1 MLLLILRSTM
11 DILLVPL
18 LLFVLAAFITMA
30 DDVGPPAIDP
40 RIAMFDRILEN
51 VIGFDNV
58 GDCNCIIQ
66 GGMSMLDRLKNIKE
80 KALRDTIDAFEK
92 RPTAATRVFF
102 GMEKTNLM
110 IGLLYYVQDCN
121 RIGDDYV
128 EEDITV
134 EMLEEC
140 TRRNDVRKDM
150 IDSEDTHTKT
160 SSPGQFKDEA
170 NWVPWHDQLEV
181 YLGGIM
187 GIAGVPLTYVIRAK
201 EEPDPGT
208 VFDSFIDEQ
217 VARAPLQGANFQ
229 ADARKVHN
237 LILSFVG
244 GLRAEQWIKDLKP
257 LNNGR
262 RDILALRN
270 HYSGAGNVTR
280 QITRADQIRDSV
292 HYRNERL
299 LSFEKFLN
307 KCQEMFNIYSEQD
320 QPWTE
325 RQKVQFLLGKN
336 RVQAA
341 NLVAAISALTVEFHR
356 RVGTERPLTFVEAAN
371 QLSLLVTST
380 NEGTRSIN
388 ALKTGGAK
396 GKDGK
401 DGPKKAGK
409 EVKFGTWL
417 QRGDV
422 FYRKKGDD
430 IIVKG
435 IGSLRYCR
443 DWKRRNPEFHNKIR
457 DLRDMFELPGGN
469 RNRSVAAAGVV
480 PANINVGGNASAV
493 SSVNGVTVDQLAEM
507 ISQRMVSAS
516 RASPSMSEVTDLDRP
531 GNAGDSFGGRA
542 EAARRRLASC
552 QSSQRRLAQRLYQ
565 VAKVVARQIIDGRC
579 DFDSH
584 ADTCVVGKNFTV
596 VERTGRVCDVSAFSD
611 EFGRHSNVEIVSA
624 ATLIQD
630 EVSGLASILIVNE
643 ALSFPEMD
651 YTLLNPNQI
660 RYAGNDVWDNPFD
673 PSHPLS
679 MVVHSD
685 EHPTLT
691 LPITAKG
698 TILSFPSRTPTQQEL
713 DTLPHY
719 HLTLVNEWDPHNVR
733 LSAVRVSAIRAT
745 DNRIEGHD
753 DDYDLSF
760 YADLADE
767 EFELLDVS
775 DVFSPKYFSSRLASE
790 VIVHSHPVDLP
801 NARGFQSSKR
811 HSAVT
816 AEDLSNLWGIGLDTA
831 KKTLAAT
838 TQRGVRSA
846 ELPLS
851 RRYRTDRHYRKPLLH
866 GRFYCDTLFGRHKSL
881 NGNTCAQVFAN
892 KSFFVVAYPM
902 DTKAKAGAA
911 LREFISEFGVPELLT
926 FDGSREQMGKNT
938 EFMKTVKRHDIDYHI
953 SEPYQPN
960 QNAAEGVIRE
970 ARKRWFRTMRQKA
983 VPRRLWDFGFR
994 WVCDIMNRTVN
1005 DVYSLHGRTP
1015 LEHVTGETP
1024 DISEWLDCAFYD
1036 FVWYRDNAGLAE
1048 VQIGRWLGVSH
1059 HVGPAMSFWILTRTC
1074 AVISRTTVQRVT
1086 NLERQ
1091 TEENKNLMQQ
1101 FDADVNPRLNDEAH
1115 LLHGLGLD
1123 EPGGWRMLPFPE
1135 DHEFAQ
1141 EHEAAIADDVV
1152 RDADEDFTPE
1162 VYDDNYLNMEVALP
1176 TGAGDDVRA
1185 GRVTKR
1191 MRDASGN
1198 PVGTAHD
1205 NPMLD
1210 TRLYEVTFV
1219 DGSTQALSANAI
1231 ALNMF
1236 AQVDDEG
1243 RRHLLLKEIS
1253 DHRKG
1258 TDAVL
1263 VADAMATTKSGTQ
1276 HRRHTTKGWDLLVEW
1291 KDGSSNWLPLKDL
1304 KESYP
1309 VEIAEYS
1316 VANRISE
1323 EPAFAWWV
1331 PYVLRKR
1338 NCIISKV
1345 KQSRSKYLQR
1355 THKFGFRIP
1364 KSVEEAR
1371 QIDEEN
1377 GNNLWWEA
1385 ILKEMK
1391 NVRPAF
1397 EVWEKK
1403 EADIPVGY
1411 QRIRCH
1417 MIFDVKLGENFRCK
1431 ARFVAGGH
1439 TTETPSSIT
1448 YSSVVSRDS
1457 VRIALLVAALNDLD
1471 LKACDIQNAYLTAD
1485 CRERIYTIAG
1495 PEFGSERGSLMIIK
1509 KALYGLKSSGAAFRA
1524 LLADTLHG
1532 MGFRSTRA
1540 DPDVYLRKAVK
1551 PDGFEY
1557 YEMMLCYVDDILCL
1571 SHNVKPCMEQLQE
1584 VFTIKDGKI
1593 EEPEIYLG
1601 AKLEKKNM
1609 NGINCWTMT
1618 SDQYVNTAVKNLEER
1633 LLKMS
1638 PQALPTKCPT
1648 PLASGYRPEIDV
1660 TPELTAEGIQQYQE
1674 LIGILRWA
1682 CELGRV
1688 DILHEVSI
1696 MSSHLALPRK
1706 GHLLAVYHIFGYLK
1720 QHPKRTLAFDP
1731 SYPSIDES
1739 RFKQVDWQD
1748 FYRDAKE
1755 KIPADAPTPLG
1766 NYVTTHCFVDADHAT
1781 DRATRR
1787 SHTGFLIFV
1796 NRAPIIWYSKRQQSV
1811 EASTFGS
1818 EFMAMKTAVEHI
1830 QALRYK
1836 LRMFGIPIADPTS
1849 VMCDN
1854 NAVVLNA
1861 SIPESRLAKKH
1872 NSVAY
1877 HLVREAVASETIRVA
1892 KEHTSTNLADPLTKT
1907 MPSTQL
1913 NDLFFKWMY

>member
-1 MLLLILRSTM
+1 
-11 DILLVPL
+11 
-18 LLFVLAAFITMA
+18 
-30 DDVGPPAIDP
+30 
-40 RIAMFDRILEN
+40 
-51 VIGFDNV
+51 
-58 GDCNCIIQ
+58 
-66 GGMSMLDRLKNIKE
+66 
-80 KALRDTIDAFEK
+80 
-92 RPTAATRVFF
+92 
-102 GMEKTNLM
+102 
-110 IGLLYYVQDCN
+110 
-121 RIGDDYV
+121 
-128 EEDITV
+128 
-134 EMLEEC
+134 
-140 TRRNDVRKDM
+140 
-150 IDSEDTHTKT
+150 
-160 SSPGQFKDEA
+160 
-170 NWVPWHDQLEV
+170 
-181 YLGGIM
+181 
-187 GIAGVPLTYVIRAK
+187 
-201 EEPDPGT
+201 
-208 VFDSFIDEQ
+208 
-217 VARAPLQGANFQ
+217 
-229 ADARKVHN
+229 VHN
-237 LILSFVG
+237 HILSFVG

-257 LNNGR
+257 FNNGR
-262 RDILALRN
+262 RDILALRS

-307 KCQEMFNIYSEQD
+307 KCQEMFNIYTEQD
-320 QPWTE
+320 QAWTE

-336 RVQAA
+336 RIQAA
-341 NLVAAISALTVEFHR
+341 NLLPAISALTVEFHR
-356 RVGTERPLTFVEAAN
+356 RFGTDKPST
-371 QLSLLVTST
+371 SLLVTSA
-380 NEGTRSIN
+380 NESTRSIN

-401 DGPKKAGK
+401 EGAKKAGK

-422 FYRKKGDD
+422 HYRKKGDD

-435 IGSLRYCR
+435 IGSLRYRR
-443 DWKRRNPEFHNKIR
+443 DWKQRNPEFHGKIR
-457 DLRDMFELPGGN
+457 DLRDLFDLPGGN
-469 RNRSVAAAGVV
+469 RNRNVAAAAAV
-480 PANINVGGNASAV
+480 PANISLGGGTAAAS
-493 SSVNGVTVDQLAEM
+493 SINGATVDQLADL
-507 ISQRMVSAS
+507 ISQRMVSAA
-516 RASPSMSEVTDLDRP
+516 RLSPSVASEMTDADPRH
-531 GNAGDSFGGRA
+531 GTAGDAFGGRA
-542 EAARRRLASC
+542 EAARRRIGSC
-552 QSSQRRLAQRLYQ
+552 HSSHRRLAQRLYS
-565 VAKVVARQIIDGRC
+565 VAKVVAREIHDGQC

-596 VERTGRVCDVSAFSD
+596 LERTGRVCDVSAFSD
-611 EFGRHSNVEIVSA
+611 EFGRHANVEIVTA

-630 EVSGLASILIVNE
+630 EASGLASILVINE
-643 ALSFPEMD
+643 ALSFPQMD

-660 RYAGNDVWDNPFD
+660 RYAGNEVWDNPFD
-673 PSHPLS
+673 PSHQVS

-685 EHPTLT
+685 EHPSLT
-691 LPITAKG
+691 VPITLKG
-698 TILSFPSRTPTQQEL
+698 TILSFPSRTPSQREL

-719 HLTLVNEWDPHNVR
+719 HLTLDNEWDPHNVR
-733 LSAVRVSAIRAT
+733 LAAVQADT
-745 DNRIEGHD
+745 RIEAE
-753 DDYDLSF
+753 DYTDEMLF
-760 YADLADE
+760 FDDLADD

-775 DVFSPKYFSSRLASE
+775 DVFSPMYFATRLASE
-790 VIVHSHPVDLP
+790 VIVHSHPADLP
-801 NARGFQSSKR
+801 NTRGFQSSQR

-816 AEDLSNLWGIGLDTA
+816 PEDLSNLWGIGLETA

-838 TQRGVRSA
+838 TQRGVCSA

-851 RRYRTDRHYRKPLLH
+851 RRYRTDRYYRKPQLH

-911 LREFISEFGVPELLT
+911 LREFISEYGVPELLT
-926 FDGSREQMGKNT
+926 FDGAREQMGKNT
-938 EFMKTVKRHDIDYHI
+938 EFMKTVKRHDIDYHV

-1015 LEHVTGETP
+1015 LEQVTGETP
-1024 DISEWLDCAFYD
+1024 DISEWLDFVFYD
-1036 FVWYRDNAGLAE
+1036 FVWYRDNAGLSE
-1048 VQIGRWLGVSH
+1048 VHLGRWLGVSH
-1059 HVGPAMSFWILTRTC
+1059 RVGPAMSFWILTRTC
-1074 AVISRTTVQRVT
+1074 AVISWTTVQRVT

-1091 TEENKNLMQQ
+1091 TDENKELMRQ
-1101 FDADVNPRLNDEAH
+1101 FNHDVNPRLNDEGH

-1123 EPGGWRMLPFPE
+1123 EPGGWRMLPFP
-1135 DHEFAQ
+1135 DDQEFAE
-1141 EHEAAIADDVV
+1141 EHEAAIADDAV
-1152 RDADEDFTPE
+1152 READEDFTPE

-1176 TGAGDDVRA
+1176 VGAGDDVRA

-1231 ALNMF
+1231 AMNMF

-1243 RRHLLLKEIS
+1243 RRHLLLKEIC

-1258 TDAVL
+1258 TDAV
-1263 VADAMATTKSGTQ
+1263 AIDDAMITTRSGTK
-1276 HRRHTTKGWDLLVEW
+1276 RRKQTTKGWDLLVEW

-1309 VEIAEYS
+1309 VEIAEYA
-1316 VANRISE
+1316 VANRIAD

-1338 NCIISKV
+1338 NRIISKV
-1345 KQSRSKYLQR
+1345 KQSKSRYLQR

-1377 GNNLWWEA
+1377 GNHLWWEA

-1397 EVWEKK
+1397 EVWEKP
-1403 EADIPVGY
+1403 ESDIPVGY
-1411 QRIRCH
+1411 QKIRCH
-1417 MIFDVKLGENFRCK
+1417 MIFDVKLGENFHRK

-1439 TTETPSSIT
+1439 TTDTPASIT

-1485 CRERIYTIAG
+1485 CRERIYTVGG
-1495 PEFGSERGSLMIIK
+1495 PEFGSERGTVMLIK

-1524 LLADTLHG
+1524 LLSDTLHG
-1532 MGFRSTRA
+1532 MGFRSTKA

-1551 PDGFEY
+1551 PDGFAY

-1633 LLKMS
+1633 LLKVG
-1638 PQALPTKCPT
+1638 PQGLPTKCNT
-1648 PLASGYRPEIDV
+1648 PLASGYRPEVDV
-1660 TPELTAEGIQQYQE
+1660 SPELSAEGIQQYQE

-1731 SYPSIDES
+1731 SYPDIDES
-1739 RFKQVDWQD
+1739 RFKEVDWRD

-1854 NAVVLNA
+1854 NAVVINT
-1861 SIPESRLAKKH
+1861 SVPESRLAKKH

-1877 HLVREAVASETIRVA
+1877 HLCREAVAAETIRVA

-1907 MPSTQL
+1907 MPSTQR
-1913 NDLFFKWMY
+1913 NELFFKWMY